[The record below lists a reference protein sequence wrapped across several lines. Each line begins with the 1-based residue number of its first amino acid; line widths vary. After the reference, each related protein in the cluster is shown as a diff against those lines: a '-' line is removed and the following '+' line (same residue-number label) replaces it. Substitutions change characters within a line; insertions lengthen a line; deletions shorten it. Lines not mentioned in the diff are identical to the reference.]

1 MGHAYYMR
9 ATDSIDLAKL
19 RKKVGHTCIM
29 PNEEQGDI
37 VSDVYIVYLKD
48 KTFQCKKIVTDANS
62 DRSKG
67 VIMESFTCHLI

>member
-1 MGHAYYMR
+1 
-9 ATDSIDLAKL
+9 
-19 RKKVGHTCIM
+19 M

-37 VSDVYIVYLKD
+37 VSEVYIVYLKD